1 MCRICDPILVLTPP
15 FILHSRPRISTMSV
29 ALTPNCLTLARAPV
43 PRRAGTIPRA
53 LAPLD
58 RVRVSPSV
66 VLLPVHDRARGAS
79 LRARAAPPGLDT
91 LAAAPELFQLAD
103 GGFSPLVPIL
113 SVLGGFALA
122 KAFVYWRVQFIT
134 ASMIGKHVPPGAR
147 RVLEYGVGQGR
158 NLYYYPKNVG
168 MVVGVDP
175 DAKEDLLVQVS
186 VAASVPFVSKAQ
198 PLDAPTGQPD
208 GTIDAVVTTGALG
221 RVDDPEAIVREAGRV
236 LKPGAPLVFVEDL
249 SWGRDEPLAALT
261 NSNAAAELFEPAQ
274 YDDGWATLP
283 LAGVA
288 IGVAVR
294 KGGDDAGGF
303 EGGAAKPSR
312 DDFETASGLSGKRG
326 KRRRK

>member
-1 MCRICDPILVLTPP
+1 
-15 FILHSRPRISTMSV
+15 
-29 ALTPNCLTLARAPV
+29 
-43 PRRAGTIPRA
+43 
-53 LAPLD
+53 
-58 RVRVSPSV
+58 
-66 VLLPVHDRARGAS
+66 
-79 LRARAAPPGLDT
+79 
-91 LAAAPELFQLAD
+91 
-103 GGFSPLVPIL
+103 
-113 SVLGGFALA
+113 
-122 KAFVYWRVQFIT
+122 
-134 ASMIGKHVPPGAR
+134 
-147 RVLEYGVGQGR
+147 
-158 NLYYYPKNVG
+158 

-261 NSNAAAELFEPAQ
+261 SSNAAAELFEPAQ

-294 KGGDDAGGF
+294 KGGDDAGGIRGRRGQTL
-303 EGGAAKPSR
+303 EGRFRDSVGAQREAREAKEEVTDSIRCDIIQSSRAPPSVVSFARDVEPALDLGRRRRVSTPSAPSPPPSPPNTPAARSLSTMDVLVPSR
-312 DDFETASGLSGKRG
+312 TIFFSTKGLFPRAMSHLGHALDAFPGCTTLTIHSWQNVCRHSI
-326 KRRRK
+326 